1 MTEDEH
7 LAAFGLRPSP
17 EDLPAIR
24 SVLDAETSRERTA
37 QGSGDTELMK
47 LCCVQ
52 LFNSGR
58 PDDIL
63 LIWRAKDASFDAACS
78 IDVQLLCGSGLQQ
91 TKTYLSEQATPDA
104 QAALSYL
111 TECEEAGDFVDFSVV
126 ECTREWSSYYYGDGA

>member
-7 LAAFGLRPSP
+7 LAAFGLRPRP

-24 SVLDAETSRERTA
+24 SVLEAETAREHDDDDE
-37 QGSGDTELMK
+37 GNTELML

-63 LIWRAKDASFDAACS
+63 RIWRAKEASFDAACY
-78 IDVQLLCGSGLQQ
+78 IDVQLLCGSGLHQ
-91 TKTYLSEQATPDA
+91 TKTYLSEQATPEA
-104 QAALSYL
+104 HAALSYL
-111 TECEEAGDFVDFSVV
+111 TECEETGDFATFSV
-126 ECTREWSSYYYGDGA
+126 EEDTRRWSRYFSDDAS